1 MKKQIA
7 NEDIRL
13 KIMNLLSRR
22 EHSEKEIYMKLIKF
36 VESKIRLNDE
46 IEKLKNEDLLSDARF
61 SEAYMRSR
69 FNSGFGPVR
78 IKYELNKKG
87 VSKIFIDRA
96 LIETDLDWDQKM
108 TDEYKKK
115 YDSNRTKDQNFL
127 KISKFLLYRGFDL
140 EKISKLKK

>member
-36 VESKIRLNDE
+36 VESKTRLNDE
-46 IEKLKNEDLLSDARF
+46 IEKLKNEGLLSDARF

-87 VSKIFIDRA
+87 VSNILIDRA

>member
-1 MKKQIA
+1 
-7 NEDIRL
+7 
-13 KIMNLLSRR
+13 MNLLSRR

-36 VESKIRLNDE
+36 VESKTRLNDE
-46 IEKLKNEDLLSDARF
+46 IEKLKNEGLLSDARF

-87 VSKIFIDRA
+87 VSKILIDKA

-108 TDEYKKK
+108 TDEYKK
-115 YDSNRTKDQNFL
+115 NMIQIEL
-127 KISKFLLYRGFDL
+127 KIKTF
-140 EKISKLKK
+140 

>member
-1 MKKQIA
+1 LKKQIA

-87 VSKIFIDRA
+87 VSKILIDRA

>member
-36 VESKIRLNDE
+36 VESKNRLNDE
-46 IEKLKNEDLLSDARF
+46 IENLKNENLLSDARF

-87 VSKIFIDRA
+87 VSKRFIERA
-96 LIETDLDWDQKM
+96 FIETDLDWDQKM

>member
-22 EHSEKEIYMKLIKF
+22 EHSEKEIYMKLIKS
-36 VESKIRLNDE
+36 VESKGRLNDE
-46 IEKLKNEDLLSDARF
+46 IEKLKKDDLLSDARF

-78 IKYELNKKG
+78 IKYELSKKG
-87 VSKIFIDRA
+87 VNKIFIDRA

-108 TDEYKKK
+108 TEEYKKK
-115 YDSNRTKDQNFL
+115 CDSKRTKDQNFL

>member
-46 IEKLKNEDLLSDARF
+46 IEKLKNEGLLSDARF

-87 VSKIFIDRA
+87 VSKILIDRA

>member
-87 VSKIFIDRA
+87 VSKILIDRA

>member
-1 MKKQIA
+1 
-7 NEDIRL
+7 
-13 KIMNLLSRR
+13 MNLLSRR

-78 IKYELNKKG
+78 IKYELSKKG
-87 VSKIFIDRA
+87 VNKIFIERA

>member
-1 MKKQIA
+1 
-7 NEDIRL
+7 
-13 KIMNLLSRR
+13 MNLLSRR

-78 IKYELNKKG
+78 IKYELSKKG
-87 VSKIFIDRA
+87 VNKIFIDRA

-115 YDSNRTKDQNFL
+115 CDSKRTKDQNFL

>member
-1 MKKQIA
+1 
-7 NEDIRL
+7 
-13 KIMNLLSRR
+13 MNLLSRR

-78 IKYELNKKG
+78 IKYELSKKG
-87 VSKIFIDRA
+87 VNKILIDRA

>member
-1 MKKQIA
+1 
-7 NEDIRL
+7 
-13 KIMNLLSRR
+13 MNLLSRR

-87 VSKIFIDRA
+87 VSKILIDSA

>member
-1 MKKQIA
+1 
-7 NEDIRL
+7 
-13 KIMNLLSRR
+13 MNLLSRR

-46 IEKLKNEDLLSDARF
+46 IEKLKNEDLLSDTRF

-87 VSKIFIDRA
+87 VSKILIDRA

>member
-36 VESKIRLNDE
+36 VESKGRLNDE
-46 IEKLKNEDLLSDARF
+46 IEKLKKDDLLSDARF

-78 IKYELNKKG
+78 IKYELNRKG
-87 VSKIFIDRA
+87 VNKIFIERA
-96 LIETDLDWDQKM
+96 FIETDLDWDQKM
-108 TDEYKKK
+108 TEEYKKK
-115 YDSNRTKDQNFL
+115 YDSNKTKDQNFL

>member
-1 MKKQIA
+1 MC
-7 NEDIRL
+7 IRD
-13 KIMNLLSRR
+13 S
-22 EHSEKEIYMKLIKF
+22 SEKEIYMKLIKF

-78 IKYELNKKG
+78 IKYELSKKG
-87 VSKIFIDRA
+87 VNKIFIDRA

-115 YDSNRTKDQNFL
+115 CDSKRTKDQNFL